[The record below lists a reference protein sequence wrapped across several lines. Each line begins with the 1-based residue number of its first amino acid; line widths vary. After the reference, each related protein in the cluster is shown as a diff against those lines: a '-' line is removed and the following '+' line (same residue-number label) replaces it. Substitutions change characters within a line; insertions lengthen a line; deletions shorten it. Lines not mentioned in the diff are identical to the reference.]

1 MNLTCTK
8 TAKIGAF
15 HSKCLTLPLVSKVEG
30 SGHPGEKKKKNQA
43 QATGWPASYTAKTSR
58 KDKKKKT
65 CIVFPRQS
73 VLTGF
78 RQTLAFEKVCRS
90 ANSEWPLN
98 CSRWTVMTSC
108 LLTQFG
114 HLCPSFLSVRVRVW
128 ETHTCHLM
136 TPSDHVTSAA
146 VRFFSFKLAALH
158 KSGRLFQCEATPRKA
173 AQARRVTVALAKC
186 QLTWLVMVTVS
197 PFVTVSSLFPGSA
210 VKSYKTCPFKHSRHK
225 TNNFNI
231 DEWQQ
236 GWIIVHER
244 R

>member
-1 MNLTCTK
+1 MYSSIIDNYWTDVLLNLTCTKK

-30 SGHPGEKKKKNQA
+30 SGHPGEKKKKKSGSSN
-43 QATGWPASYTAKTSR
+43 WLTS
-58 KDKKKKT
+58 KLHGENLQEGQKKN

-114 HLCPSFLSVRVRVW
+114 HLCPSFLSVRVWVC
-128 ETHTCHLM
+128 ECECVKHT
-136 TPSDHVTSAA
+136 
-146 VRFFSFKLAALH
+146 
-158 KSGRLFQCEATPRKA
+158 
-173 AQARRVTVALAKC
+173 
-186 QLTWLVMVTVS
+186 LV
-197 PFVTVSSLFPGSA
+197 
-210 VKSYKTCPFKHSRHK
+210 
-225 TNNFNI
+225 I
-231 DEWQQ
+231 
-236 GWIIVHER
+236 
-244 R
+244 

>member
-1 MNLTCTK
+1 
-8 TAKIGAF
+8 
-15 HSKCLTLPLVSKVEG
+15 
-30 SGHPGEKKKKNQA
+30 
-43 QATGWPASYTAKTSR
+43 
-58 KDKKKKT
+58 
-65 CIVFPRQS
+65 
-73 VLTGF
+73 
-78 RQTLAFEKVCRS
+78 
-90 ANSEWPLN
+90 
-98 CSRWTVMTSC
+98 
-108 LLTQFG
+108 
-114 HLCPSFLSVRVRVW
+114 
-128 ETHTCHLM
+128 M

-210 VKSYKTCPFKHSRHK
+210 VKSYKTCPFEHSRHK

-244 R
+244 RQACFSERGNPPYSTASAAAESQRTLKAGPTSSSSSVLLTRQQDTAASRYRPRSGAGSSLLFWPTSTERHFPRGPRWHTHTKTNTRMHEWVVTTWKQV